1 MFNLVFGKN
10 RRMNRICLLL
20 AGLVLALPAV
30 SHAQLPADQQADML
44 LNSARKAF
52 NEKNYPFAAQR
63 FQEFIQKFGGHKE
76 ANSARFSLALT
87 MLEGPEKKFPEA
99 QQILGPLS
107 GDKSFAD
114 QGLAAYYLGV
124 SLRAQGVKELNVAD
138 TNPNEAPQRR
148 QAAQQRFEQA
158 VPAFTQAVAVIQAKL
173 TDPPADKE
181 LSTEWEWSARARC
194 ELAESLLRINKAK
207 EAQAAAA
214 PFLKDPVLSRSKYK
228 SLGRYHHGHA
238 SLLLGDLPAAQK
250 SLTMAAPFTDAEY
263 GPHARYLLAR
273 THHLLEERGEATQ
286 HYEGAIADFA
296 KHKKEADE
304 LLKAPQ
310 KFKNDPIIRSNLE
323 AIVRAPSPDYLAR
336 GSFYL
341 GVLLYEAGRFA
352 EAKTRFAEFPKNF
365 ADSPLKHE
373 ADLRVGFCQVQL
385 KDYPDAIKTLTPLV
399 DKNPKTADQVFF
411 WIGKAHAGLAPEAAA
426 NPQKH
431 QEAWT
436 NAISNFR
443 QAAERA
449 NRLDTN
455 QTPDAK
461 QRRGEIALEIADA
474 QQHFKQYPEA
484 ANVYR
489 TLLNEK
495 ALPDRM
501 EEIHYRLCQAI
512 HLAGDPNE
520 SDKLCEAFF
529 KTYPAS
535 TLTPAAKFVFGENQY
550 FRAAAL
556 EKNPPSKERD
566 QQLAKAYED
575 AQKRFDEVIEKY
587 PEFPKLQLARYSV
600 GLTWYRR
607 NELEKA
613 QKIFDEIPAGER
625 AGDLADVPFLIADC
639 VLRLTPTQVGDDALA
654 AGKLESQLKAAAE
667 ALESFIGSNPKH
679 PLTPD
684 ALVKFGLTKQRQA
697 GLLAK
702 AEDKNQALASARAAY
717 EKVLGGEF
725 PNHPLRP
732 RATFERAKVL
742 WAQNDHGNS
751 MNELRRFAGDL
762 RTAKE
767 APTAVITLATILRSQ
782 NKAPEAAT
790 LLEQCRQANE
800 GPIGQDPK
808 RAREISLLRFHH
820 GVALKESGKLPE
832 ARKLLETVVAAV
844 PTDAIGVEAALRFG
858 QCLRDEAL
866 LKLELARKQQQAAK
880 SPAEQQSVQKAFDE
894 AYAMVKQEVE
904 YLEGQAKKAKEG
916 TKLPELQARLL
927 YEAAW
932 GARLLSEPEHKA
944 AKEAAAKEQAKGLG
958 PAAQKLGLGEISIAK
973 LPVTPYEKK
982 ATELYQTLIDDVGD
996 AVISVEARLELAEL
1010 LAQREQYDKASG
1022 LLSDVLD
1029 KEPSQELTDKA
1040 KLHLGTIHAAKGN
1053 LKGAIASLTPIA
1065 ANPKSPLHPWALYR
1079 LGEAQMAAKDF
1090 NEAAKAFVP
1099 FRDHG
1104 PYQNIP
1110 GLSDRALLRLGQA
1123 YLQAKNWDGSRQAFE
1138 RLVNAFPQSAW
1149 TPDGW
1154 YGMGWSMQQQNNFDG
1169 AVNAYAQTTARTVAE
1184 VGAKAQYQIGAC
1196 RAAQKR
1202 WAEAATAFLAV
1213 PTTYDYP
1220 ELAGA
1225 SLVEAARAYRELNQ
1239 KDQVQRLV
1247 DRVVRDYAGTPFVE
1261 LAKELV
1267 SK

>member
-1 MFNLVFGKN
+1 
-10 RRMNRICLLL
+10 MNRIRLLL
-20 AGLVLALPAV
+20 AGFLLALPAV
-30 SHAQLPADQQADML
+30 SHAQLTPDQQAEML

-63 FQEFIQKFGGHKE
+63 FQEFIQKYGGHKD

-99 QQILGPLS
+99 QQILGPLA
-107 GDKSFAD
+107 GEKNFAD
-114 QGLAAYYLGV
+114 QGLASYYLGITFR
-124 SLRAQGVKELNVAD
+124 SQGVKELLVAD
-138 TNPNEAPQRR
+138 VNPNEAPQRR
-148 QAAQQRFEQA
+148 QNAQQRFEQG
-158 VPAFTQAVAVIQAKL
+158 VPAFTQAVAILQSKL

-181 LSTEWEWSARARC
+181 LSAEWEWVARARC
-194 ELAESLLRINKAK
+194 DLAESLLRINKTK
-207 EAQAAAA
+207 EAQFAAL

-228 SLGRYHHGHA
+228 SLGRYHYGHA
-238 SLLLGDLPAAQK
+238 SLLLGDLPTAQK
-250 SLTMAAPFTDAEY
+250 TLTMIAPFTDAEF

-273 THHLLEERGEATQ
+273 THHLAEERGEASQ

-296 KHKKEADE
+296 KNKKDAEE

-310 KFKNDPIIRSNLE
+310 KFNNDPTVRGNLE
-323 AIVRAPSPDYLAR
+323 SLVRSPAPEYLAR
-336 GSFYL
+336 ANFYL

-352 EAKTRFAEFPKNF
+352 EAKTRFAEFPKNH

-373 ADLRVGFCQVQL
+373 ADLRIGFCQVQL
-385 KDYPDAIKTLTPLV
+385 KDYADALKTLTPLA
-399 DKNPKTADQVFF
+399 DKNPKTTDQVFF
-411 WIGKAHAGLAPEAAA
+411 WIGKAHAGLANEAAG
-426 NPQKH
+426 NPQKQ
-431 QEAWT
+431 QESWN
-436 NAISNFR
+436 NALGNYR
-443 QAAERA
+443 QASDRA

-455 QTPDAK
+455 QVPDAK
-461 QRRGEIALEIADA
+461 QRRGEIALEIADT
-474 QQHFKQYPEA
+474 QQHFKQFGEA
-484 ANVYR
+484 ANFYR
-489 TLLNEK
+489 GLLNDK
-495 ALPDRM
+495 SLPDRL

-520 SDKLCEAFF
+520 SDKLCDVFF
-529 KTYPAS
+529 KTYPQS
-535 TLTPAAKFVFGENQY
+535 TLTPAVKFVFGENQY
-550 FRAAAL
+550 FRAATI

-566 QQLAKAYED
+566 AQLAKAYED
-575 AQKRFDEVIEKY
+575 TQKRFDEVIEKY
-587 PEFPKLQLARYSV
+587 PEFAKLPLARYTV
-600 GLTWYRR
+600 GLTHYRR
-607 NELEKA
+607 GDLEKA
-613 QKIFDEIPAGER
+613 QKTFEDIPAAER
-625 AGDLADVPFLIADC
+625 TGDLADVPFLIADC

-667 ALESFIGSNPKH
+667 ALETFIGGNPKH
-679 PLTPD
+679 ALTPD

-702 AEDKNQALASARAAY
+702 VEEKNQALASARQAY
-717 EKVLGGEF
+717 EKVLSPEF
-725 PNHPLRP
+725 PNHPMRP
-732 RATFERAKVL
+732 LATFERAKVL
-742 WAQNDHGNS
+742 WAQNDHGNA
-751 MNELRRFAGDL
+751 MNEMRRFAGDL

-767 APTAVITLATILRSQ
+767 APTAIITLATILRSQ
-782 NKAPEAAT
+782 NKAAEAAT

-800 GPIGQDPK
+800 GPIGQDAS
-808 RAREISLLRFHH
+808 RAREIPLLRFHH
-820 GVALKESGKLPE
+820 GVALKESSKLQE

-844 PTDAIGVEAALRFG
+844 PTDAIGVEAALRYG

-866 LKLELARKQQQAAK
+866 LKLELARKQQQTAK
-880 SPAEQQSVQKAFDE
+880 SPPEQQSVQKLFDE

-904 YLEGQAKKAKEG
+904 YLEAQAKKAKDG

-932 GARLLSEPEHKA
+932 GARLLSEPELKA
-944 AKEAAAKEQAKGLG
+944 AKETAAKEQAKGLG
-958 PAAQKLGLGEISIAK
+958 PAAQKMGLADIAIAK

-996 AVISVEARLELAEL
+996 AVVSVEARLELAEL
-1010 LAQREQYDKASG
+1010 LAQRAQHDKAAG
-1022 LLSDVLD
+1022 LLNDVID

-1053 LKGAIASLTPIA
+1053 LKGAIASLSPIA
-1065 ANPKSPLHPWALYR
+1065 ANPKSTVHPWALYR

-1110 GLSDRALLRLGQA
+1110 NLSDRALLRLGQA
-1123 YLQAKNWDGSRQAFE
+1123 YLQAKNWEPSRQAFE
-1138 RLVNAFPQSAW
+1138 RLVNAFPQSVW

-1154 YGMGWSMQQQNNFDG
+1154 YGMGWALQQQNNLEG
-1169 AVNAYAQTTARTVAE
+1169 AVNAYTQTTARTVTE
-1184 VGAKAQYQIGAC
+1184 TGAKAQYQIGAC

-1202 WAEAATAFLAV
+1202 WAEAANAFLAV

-1220 ELAGA
+1220 ELSGA

-1239 KDQVQRLV
+1239 KDQVQRIV
-1247 DRVVRDYAGTPFVE
+1247 ERIVRDYAGTPFVE

-1267 SK
+1267 AK